1 MPGYIHLY
9 TGNGKG
15 KTTAALGLAL
25 RAAGAGKSVFN
36 ARFVKLNSYE
46 KYHFQKFQPILLKQ
60 RYDIDFLFGEESL
73 AQGFSPGLQELSN
86 HKTPGRLRPSLEM
99 NCRVEKGRKRP
110 AIEVMGIPTIPNLKV
125 WAMENLN
132 HKLN

>member
-25 RAAGAGKSVFN
+25 RATGAGKSVFN

-99 NCRVEKGRKRP
+99 NRRVEKGRKRP